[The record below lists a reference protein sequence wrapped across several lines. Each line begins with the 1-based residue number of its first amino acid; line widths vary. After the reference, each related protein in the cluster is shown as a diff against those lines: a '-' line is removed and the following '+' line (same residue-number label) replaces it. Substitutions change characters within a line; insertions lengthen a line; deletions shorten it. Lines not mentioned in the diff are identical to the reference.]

1 MIVGFMGNDG
11 SGKTTVIKLLEK
23 KLINRGLQTIYV
35 PGYEHLFLN
44 SVKNYYQKVTGKSIN
59 NLQNEYDDTLRSKTY
74 KLFYLWPYFVLIDYV
89 CLILKYWLKPGR
101 IVLFDRY
108 AYDYVIS
115 FKYLGVCTVFAKY
128 LFLSLPKPR
137 SCFILD
143 TAPEIAYER
152 KKHDHKGS
160 IEYYRTQRQ
169 QYLWLSKKK
178 KIPVINTDRFTPD
191 EIAKKILDQLL

>member
-35 PGYEHLFLN
+35 PGYEHFFLN
-44 SVKNYYQKVTGKSIN
+44 SVKNYYQKITGKSIH
-59 NLQNEYDDTLRSKTY
+59 NLQNEYDDASRSRTY
-74 KLFYLWPYFVLIDYV
+74 KFFYLWPYFVLIDYLF
-89 CLILKYWLKPGR
+89 LIFKYWLKSGK

-115 FKYLGVCTVFAKY
+115 FKYLGVSTAYAEF